1 MTIKIMEEGKGPYWY
16 FLAWILARYRELTSK
31 SSITFSELEEL
42 LLRKMWQEFGIGLYR
57 NSTEMMGA
65 LKILERFGLIEI
77 GEEYSNC
84 IIRIKDSLIN
94 FKKQILERDPLLNDS
109 NKSYL
114 ACLREKIDYAL
125 NKIYGVEIIRN

>member
-1 MTIKIMEEGKGPYWY
+1 MTIKIMEEEKGPVWY
-16 FLAWILARYRELTSK
+16 LLGWILAKYQELTGR
-31 SSITFSELEEL
+31 SSVAFGELEKL
-42 LLRKMWQEFGIGLYR
+42 LLEDMWQEFKVGLYR
-57 NSTEMMGA
+57 NDIEMREA

-77 GEEYSNC
+77 VEEYSNY

-114 ACLREKIDYAL
+114 AYLREKIDYAL
-125 NKIYGVEIIRN
+125 NKIYG